1 MEDLNDEEKWRLSV
15 LPFTADKATITNPI
29 QVAIGLWG
37 SVWQEKTLEKWLIFL
52 RFWDHKTRPPNN
64 ALMLGDEDA
73 GNPQNDDLETV
84 LLCG

>member
-1 MEDLNDEEKWRLSV
+1 MNDWKQLNHRAQPQLYTPTTMEDLNDEEKWRLSV

-64 ALMLGDEDA
+64 ALM
-73 GNPQNDDLETV
+73 
-84 LLCG
+84 